1 MPYNSHTPASDD
13 RKRVQRSVKHPHPQP
28 HLQRHTPESSEFP
41 LRSSIALLGS
51 PGLRAR
57 SNDHVR
63 TAVMQ
68 RMQSSYGNR
77 ATRQFVQRASQ
88 NSPVAVQRVGPS
100 DLDWLEGYI
109 SNRDREALEELIPET
124 EPSKPVSVGGQ
135 PEKMPEGYITDV
147 SQIESRQTSPLGWLE
162 GYISNR
168 DREALEELIPETEPS
183 KPAPVGGQ
191 PEKMPEGY
199 VTDVSQSIL
208 SAPVPVSDIPSLT
221 SGLEP
226 IKDLTGPK
234 YRLVKK
240 MHSSYEGEKTNLAEY
255 FYKMKQE
262 DLLRKQKKLQKG
274 EISAEEYKKAEDL
287 FNEWVK
293 VNKINPEEVAHYK
306 VQYLRSEQE
315 REQYEL
321 TVDNGTIKQ
330 GKPPQVYDTGSL
342 QSFFE
347 GSGWAIF
354 VMSEDGR
361 IYSAPQLIGRFQ
373 HSSFFAGG
381 ALASAGEI
389 RVENGRLIGISNKS
403 GHYRPNWLFLVQVL
417 QELRSRGVK
426 LEGVQAR
433 VYGLDPDR
441 PDKASDYPGGAA
453 QFLADKELGYFEHVK
468 KQMGKQERITNRQ
481 ERTSEVTV
489 PEGERS
495 EAKSGGYLSSTSG
508 AESKQTVS
516 APEGEQ
522 SEVKSGGYLSSVSNV
537 ESKQTGPAP
546 EGEQSEAKSGG
557 YQTDTSGLPSFEE
570 EEI

>member
-1 MPYNSHTPASDD
+1 
-13 RKRVQRSVKHPHPQP
+13 
-28 HLQRHTPESSEFP
+28 
-41 LRSSIALLGS
+41 
-51 PGLRAR
+51 
-57 SNDHVR
+57 
-63 TAVMQ
+63 
-68 RMQSSYGNR
+68 
-77 ATRQFVQRASQ
+77 
-88 NSPVAVQRVGPS
+88 
-100 DLDWLEGYI
+100 
-109 SNRDREALEELIPET
+109 
-124 EPSKPVSVGGQ
+124 
-135 PEKMPEGYITDV
+135 
-147 SQIESRQTSPLGWLE
+147 
-162 GYISNR
+162 
-168 DREALEELIPETEPS
+168 
-183 KPAPVGGQ
+183 
-191 PEKMPEGY
+191 
-199 VTDVSQSIL
+199 
-208 SAPVPVSDIPSLT
+208 
-221 SGLEP
+221 
-226 IKDLTGPK
+226 
-234 YRLVKK
+234 

-255 FYKMKQE
+255 FYKMKQK
-262 DLLRKQKKLQKG
+262 DLLRKQEKLQKG
-274 EISAEEYKKAEDL
+274 EISAEEYKEAEDL

-495 EAKSGGYLSSTSG
+495 EAKSGGYLSSVSNV
-508 AESKQTVS
+508 ESKQTVS

-522 SEVKSGGYLSSVSNV
+522 SEAKSGGYLSSVSNV
-537 ESKQTGPAP
+537 ESKQTVSAP
-546 EGEQSEAKSGG
+546 EGELSEAKSGGYLSSVSNVESKQTVSAPEGERSEAKSGG